1 MVIVIA
7 GILAAVAVPIFLG
20 ALDQARASSTQAA
33 LATARLAV
41 TLTVVEQGQLPT
53 LAERDAILAGA
64 SDPAVT
70 LDMTGVGTDFC
81 LVASHDQ
88 LASTWASTQRVVP
101 TQGASCA
108 PDGSIILP

>member
-1 MVIVIA
+1 MVILIA
-7 GILAAVAVPIFLG
+7 GILAAVAVPVFLG

-41 TLTVVEQGQLPT
+41 TLAVVEEGQLPT

-64 SDPAVT
+64 ADPAVT
-70 LDMTGVGTDFC
+70 LDMTGTGTDFC
-81 LVASHDQ
+81 LAATHDQ
-88 LASTWASTQRVVP
+88 LVDTWASTQRVVP

-108 PDGSIILP
+108 LDGSIILP